1 MAECGHDSSVRG
13 LKRWWSV
20 DLLLVGWLAA
30 TVVLVLLFRGR
41 IPNAGWVAAGHLLA
55 LAVYLAAK
63 SVAARNKLLLAVY
76 LISPFLLGLGI
87 FQAMGLILPHLREGT
102 ADATLAE
109 WDVRLFGS
117 DPTRWLE
124 GRIGPG
130 WAGLLQYCY
139 LTYYVIFVV
148 VAVAVWRRT
157 RGRVF
162 LSHSGAV
169 IGCLLTTYLGYY
181 LVPAYGPRTHFVYD
195 TPLPLEGAAAG
206 IHRALDEW
214 EYIKLDAFPSGHT
227 ALSVFNL
234 LLLFRM
240 KSFMRW
246 YLVLPVLGVIAST
259 VVLRYHYAI
268 DVVAGLLCTLLWFP
282 WGLRL
287 TRWIDTPRRHH
298 EA

>member
-1 MAECGHDSSVRG
+1 MPQTR
-13 LKRWWSV
+13 RWWSV
-20 DLLLVGWLAA
+20 DLFLAGWLGATAA
-30 TVVLVLLFRGR
+30 LLLLFRNR
-41 IPNAGWVAAGHLLA
+41 IPNAGWIAAGHLLA
-55 LAVYLAAK
+55 LAAYLGAK
-63 SVAARNKLLLAVY
+63 RVAARNKGLLAVY
-76 LISPFLLGLGI
+76 LMSPFLLVLGI
-87 FQAMGLILPHLREGT
+87 FQAMGLILPHLRGRT
-102 ADATLAE
+102 ADAALAE

-124 GRIGPG
+124 GHLGPG
-130 WAGLLQYCY
+130 WAGLLQYLY

-148 VAVAVWRRT
+148 VAVALWRRT

-162 LSHSGAV
+162 LSCSGAL

-181 LVPAYGPRTHFVYD
+181 LVPAHGPRTYFQYD

-206 IHRALDEW
+206 IHRALDHL

-240 KSFMRW
+240 GSFLRW
-246 YLVLPVLGVIAST
+246 YLVLPVLGVIVST

-268 DVVAGLLCTLLWFP
+268 DVLAGLLCTLLWFP

>member
-1 MAECGHDSSVRG
+1 MPRMGQSR
-13 LKRWWSV
+13 RWWAI
-20 DLLLVGWLAA
+20 DLFLAGWLGATAA
-30 TVVLVLLFRGR
+30 LALLFRDR
-41 IPNAGWVAAGHLLA
+41 IPYAGWIAAGHLLA
-55 LAVYLAAK
+55 LAAYLGAK
-63 SVAARNKLLLAVY
+63 SLAGRNKVLLAVY
-76 LISPFLLGLGI
+76 LLSPFVLVLAI
-87 FQAMGLILPHLREGT
+87 FQAMGLILPHLWGGT
-102 ADATLAE
+102 ADAVLAE

-124 GRIGPG
+124 GRIGSG
-130 WAGLLQYCY
+130 WAGLLQYLY

-148 VAVAVWRRT
+148 VAVEVWRRT

-162 LSHSGAV
+162 LSHSGAIV
-169 IGCLLTTYLGYY
+169 GCLLTTYLGYY
-181 LVPAYGPRTHFVYD
+181 LVPAYGPRTHLLYD

-206 IHRALDEW
+206 FHRALDQL

-240 KSFMRW
+240 GSFLRW
-246 YLVLPVLGVIAST
+246 YFVLPVLGVIVST

-268 DVVAGLLCTLLWFP
+268 DVLAGLLCTLLWFP

-298 EA
+298 EV